1 MGVTMYSEKKY
12 GILLMLIGEIAIGL
26 ALPRITVGINNPSD
40 ERQAALHIMDLIGEK
55 IGEMI
60 VDRGANDDDQNDE
73 ENLRFNPLR
82 FAGKRGL
89 WGSIYDNDKR
99 GFNPKQ
105 IKDLIGEK
113 RFNPSRFAG
122 YGNRRIRSI
131 WPVQSARNTIK
142 DIVLDILWDKFKNPP
157 GQQKGTRWEYY

>member
-1 MGVTMYSEKKY
+1 
-12 GILLMLIGEIAIGL
+12 
-26 ALPRITVGINNPSD
+26 
-40 ERQAALHIMDLIGEK
+40 MDLIGEK

-60 VDRGANDDDQNDE
+60 GDRGANDDDQNDE

-89 WGSIYDNDKR
+89 WRSIYDNDKR

-105 IKDLIGEK
+105 IKDLIGEKIGEVLNGNKRGALYEDLRFNPVRFAEK

-131 WPVQSARNTIK
+131 WPVQSARFGET
-142 DIVLDILWDKFKNPP
+142 DIVCQNLSELPFVRTVRVGSADFARPIFL
-157 GQQKGTRWEYY
+157 

>member
-1 MGVTMYSEKKY
+1 
-12 GILLMLIGEIAIGL
+12 
-26 ALPRITVGINNPSD
+26 
-40 ERQAALHIMDLIGEK
+40 MDLIGEK

-60 VDRGANDDDQNDE
+60 GDRGANDDDDQNDE

-89 WGSIYDNDKR
+89 WRSIYDNDKR

-131 WPVQSARNTIK
+131 WPVQSARFGET
-142 DIVLDILWDKFKNPP
+142 DIVCQNLSELPFVRTVQVGSADFARPLFL
-157 GQQKGTRWEYY
+157 

>member
-1 MGVTMYSEKKY
+1 
-12 GILLMLIGEIAIGL
+12 
-26 ALPRITVGINNPSD
+26 
-40 ERQAALHIMDLIGEK
+40 MDLIGEK

-60 VDRGANDDDQNDE
+60 GQRGDNDDQNDE

-89 WGSIYDNDKR
+89 WRSIYDNDKR

-113 RFNPSRFAG
+113 IGELLNENKRGTLYEHLRFNPVRFVEKRFNPSQFAG

-131 WPVQSARNTIK
+131 WPVQSARFGET
-142 DIVLDILWDKFKNPP
+142 DIVCQNLPELPFVRTVRVGSADFARPIFL
-157 GQQKGTRWEYY
+157 

>member
-1 MGVTMYSEKKY
+1 
-12 GILLMLIGEIAIGL
+12 
-26 ALPRITVGINNPSD
+26 
-40 ERQAALHIMDLIGEK
+40 MDLIGEK

-60 VDRGANDDDQNDE
+60 GDRGANDDDQNDE

-89 WGSIYDNDKR
+89 WRSIYDNDKR

-131 WPVQSARNTIK
+131 WQYSQQGSEKLTLFARTYPNCPLSEQFGSVRLTLP
-142 DIVLDILWDKFKNPP
+142 DLSFYDFDLTSFF
-157 GQQKGTRWEYY
+157 

>member
-1 MGVTMYSEKKY
+1 
-12 GILLMLIGEIAIGL
+12 
-26 ALPRITVGINNPSD
+26 
-40 ERQAALHIMDLIGEK
+40 MDLIGEK

-60 VDRGANDDDQNDE
+60 GDRGANDDDQNDE

-89 WGSIYDNDKR
+89 WRSIYDNNKR

-131 WPVQSARNTIK
+131 WPVQSARFGET
-142 DIVLDILWDKFKNPP
+142 DIVCQNLPELPFVRTVRVGSADFARPLFL
-157 GQQKGTRWEYY
+157 RL

>member
-1 MGVTMYSEKKY
+1 
-12 GILLMLIGEIAIGL
+12 
-26 ALPRITVGINNPSD
+26 
-40 ERQAALHIMDLIGEK
+40 MDLIGEK

-60 VDRGANDDDQNDE
+60 GDRGANDDDQNDE

-89 WGSIYDNDKR
+89 WRSIYDNDKR

-131 WPVQSARNTIK
+131 WPVQSARFGET
-142 DIVLDILWDKFKNPP
+142 DIVCQNLSELLPFVRTVQVGSADFARPLFL
-157 GQQKGTRWEYY
+157 

>member
-1 MGVTMYSEKKY
+1 
-12 GILLMLIGEIAIGL
+12 
-26 ALPRITVGINNPSD
+26 
-40 ERQAALHIMDLIGEK
+40 MDLIGEK

-60 VDRGANDDDQNDE
+60 GDRGDNDQNDE

-89 WGSIYDNDKR
+89 WRSIYDNNKR

-105 IKDLIGEK
+105 IKDLIGEKIGEVLNGKKRGALYEDLRFNPVRFVEK

-131 WPVQSARNTIK
+131 WPVQSARFGET
-142 DIVLDILWDKFKNPP
+142 DIVCQNLPELPFVRTVRVGSADFARPIFL
-157 GQQKGTRWEYY
+157 